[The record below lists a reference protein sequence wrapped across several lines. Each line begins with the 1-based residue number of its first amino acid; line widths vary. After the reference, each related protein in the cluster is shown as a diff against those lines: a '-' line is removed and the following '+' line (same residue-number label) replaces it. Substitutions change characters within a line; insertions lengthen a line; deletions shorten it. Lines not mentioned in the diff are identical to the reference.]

1 MIEASTSTSTSR
13 SARILI
19 VDDTPA
25 NLEVISG
32 LLQPLGH
39 ELSTATSGERA
50 LQIVERLLP
59 DLILLDIMM
68 PGIDGLETCRRL
80 KSNPMTAGIPVIF
93 VTGAGDNVDAGFAVG
108 GVDYLVKPV
117 REAELGARVMAHLKL
132 GWLVRE
138 LAEKNAGLEEARQEL
153 ERRVLERTRELSVA
167 NRNLRLEVN
176 ERRQAEDR
184 LNFLARHDFLT
195 RLLNRPAFEDAFAH
209 LLSSRAGLPHCLLYL
224 DLDQFKVVNDVCGH
238 VAGDEL
244 LREVAELI
252 RGLLGPGDL
261 LARLGGDEFAAL
273 LVGVSIEQGKR
284 QADQIRRAIEEY
296 RFVWEQHTFGVAASV
311 GLAAVKGDETSVD
324 ALLGRVDAACFAA
337 KEEGRNRVHVYDEQ
351 VGDLQTRQAQMQLAP
366 RLTQALEQDR
376 FVLYRQRIKPLQVNE
391 EGEHFEVLL
400 RMRDEQGGLV
410 QPHGFIPAAERFGLM
425 AQIDRWVLRRLSWHY
440 RRHPE
445 QLQSLALCSVNLSGL
460 SLGDPMFEEF
470 VERLL
475 EEGHLPP
482 PKLCFEITETVA
494 VTNLPRTLRFIH
506 KFRRLGLRFA
516 LDDFGSGVSSYA
528 YLKSLPVDFLKI
540 DGVFVKDMVSDPV
553 DRAMVRSINEIGQVM
568 GRRTIAEYAENGAI
582 IALLTD
588 LGVDF
593 AQGYGLE
600 QPQPFIY

>member
-1 MIEASTSTSTSR
+1 MSEVVSAR
-13 SARILI
+13 SGRILI

-32 LLQPLGH
+32 LLQPLGL

-80 KSNPMTAGIPVIF
+80 KGNPLTAAIPVIF

-138 LAEKNAGLEEARQEL
+138 LAEKNTGLEEARQEL

-195 RLLNRPAFEDAFAH
+195 RLLNRTAFEEAFGQLLARDAA
-209 LLSSRAGLPHCLLYL
+209 RPHCLLYL

-252 RGLLGPGDL
+252 RGLLGANDL

-273 LVGVSIEQGKR
+273 MVGTSMADGKLV
-284 QADQIRRAIEEY
+284 ADRIRRAIEEF
-296 RFVWEQHTFGVAASV
+296 RFVWEQHTLGVAASI
-311 GLAAVKGDETSVD
+311 GLAVAQSDGTSVD

-351 VGDLQTRQAQMQLAP
+351 IGDLQTRQAQMQLAP

-376 FVLYRQRIKPLQVNE
+376 FVLFRQRIKPLKGGPE

-440 RRHPE
+440 QRHAG
-445 QLQSLALCSVNLSGL
+445 QLQGLALCSVNLSGL
-460 SLGDPMFEEF
+460 SLGDPLFEEF

-494 VTNLPRTLRFIH
+494 ITNLPRTLRFIH
-506 KFRRLGLRFA
+506 KFRRLGVRFA

-528 YLKSLPVDFLKI
+528 YLKSLPVDYLKI
-540 DGVFVKDMVSDPV
+540 DGVFVKDMVKDPV

-568 GRRTIAEYAENGAI
+568 GRQTIAEYAENALI
-582 IALLTD
+582 IELLAE

-593 AQGYGLE
+593 AQGYGVE